1 MKLKTISVDALLTIH
16 PDLVDQKSMWIGFIE
31 KVIMADA
38 IYPFAE
44 YIIRRTDNIDFDKH
58 CRVVLGS
65 VLAGRIDHY
74 LYFQHCR
81 QNLIQGWPHWIT
93 HPDVKQLVE
102 MNSITE
108 ATSLWCENDHY
119 RVMVQQYVDVLGASI
134 LTDVNIGH
142 LSITTTRPTDDEW
155 DMYIAIAEVFIEQKR
170 DETNRID
177 FSYDV

>member
-1 MKLKTISVDALLTIH
+1 MKLKTVSVDALLVVNS
-16 PDLVDQKSMWIGFIE
+16 DLNPQREMWTGFIE

-38 IYPFAE
+38 IYPFAD
-44 YIIRRTDNIDFDKH
+44 YILGRTDNIDYDKH

-65 VLAGRIDHY
+65 VIAGRIDHY
-74 LYFQHCR
+74 LYFQHRR

-93 HPDVKQLVE
+93 NPNVKELVE

-108 ATSLWCENDHY
+108 ATTLWAESDHY
-119 RVMVQQYVDVLGASI
+119 QVMVQQYVDILDVRI

-142 LSITTTRPTDDEW
+142 LSVTTTKPTDEEW
-155 DMYIAIAEVFIEQKR
+155 DMYIAMAEVFIEQKR
-170 DETNRID
+170 DEEKRID